1 MAPRK
6 DSNGGVIG
14 HESQRQ
20 RISIALPKDI
30 NRAAKGYQSQDKNFK
45 CRKKKHPLLDGNG
58 CSELYLWCD
67 NKM

>member
-30 NRAAKGYQSQDKNFK
+30 NRNVKGYQSQDKNFK
-45 CRKKKHPLLDGNG
+45 CRKKSIH
-58 CSELYLWCD
+58 CSMAMDALNYIYGVTI
-67 NKM
+67 K

>member
-6 DSNGGVIG
+6 DSYGVAIG

-30 NRAAKGYQSQDKNFK
+30 NRTAKGYQLQDKNFK
-45 CRKKKHPLLDGNG
+45 CRKKSIH
-58 CSELYLWCD
+58 CSMTMDALNYIYGVTI
-67 NKM
+67 K